1 MRALG
6 LLLGIGMAD
15 LIATAVLSTDERFEE
30 RNPLMAGLLAHGP
43 WPFVAAKA
51 ATLVVA
57 GLLLARQDRRTM
69 QRACLFGS
77 GAYAVLLATAFFA
90 G

>member
-6 LLLGIGMAD
+6 LLLGIGAAD
-15 LIATAVLSTDERFEE
+15 LIATAVLSADGRFEE

-43 WPFVAAKA
+43 WPFVMAKTT
-51 ATLVVA
+51 TLVVA

-69 QRACLFGS
+69 RRACLLGS
-77 GAYAVLLATAFFA
+77 GAYLTLLALAFW